1 MAGEEAPEVGPKE
14 SADKTLRVPELRV
27 FLLGVSGVLPLTTGS
42 LVGGWSPFW
51 TTGPGLAIPL
61 LARPGL
67 EIEPWPAVF
76 IGALS
81 PFPEAGGLLAGLR
94 GPDPA
99 LRAGAP

>member
-51 TTGPGLAIPL
+51 TTGPGLGTGRPVVSIPNF
-61 LARPGL
+61 A
-67 EIEPWPAVF
+67 
-76 IGALS
+76 
-81 PFPEAGGLLAGLR
+81 FPHL
-94 GPDPA
+94 
-99 LRAGAP
+99 